1 MLIAGLVAGGL
12 GAPACYASPN
22 LAKLRKQLETI
33 AGGFHGK
40 IGVSLHHLKTND
52 RLDLRGDEMFPTAS
66 TLKVALLCVVMEKVE
81 KGELSYYQKFSL
93 TQDDVNV
100 GTGFV
105 RNYQIG
111 KQLTLKELLH
121 LMITASDN
129 TATRMVLKA
138 IGSAA
143 AINEWLNRNGLKST
157 RLNVPFPVSDAV
169 WNDQA
174 ARSKLMEQYNRWG
187 MGVSTPNE
195 MRRLMEMIADGKAGT
210 PAACDEMHRILNH
223 QYFDDGI
230 AGQIPPSVVVASKSG
245 VEKTSRSD
253 IAIVHAPSGTY
264 VLAIYTREAED
275 YRITRDNEQ
284 DTAIRAIARAVW
296 QYYQPESKWSPPAGR
311 DQIGK
316 SARVGALVGELLL
329 GCWRWERSALILF
342 PATWLECHSHVVE

>member
-1 MLIAGLVAGGL
+1 MKNPNRNSIFKYAITLLIAGLVTGGF
-12 GAPACYASPN
+12 GTPPCYASPN
-22 LAKLRKQLETI
+22 LENLRKQLETI

-40 IGVSLHHLKTND
+40 IGVSLHHLKTKD
-52 RLDLRGDEMFPTAS
+52 RLDLRGDEQFPTGS
-66 TLKVALLCVVMEKVE
+66 TIKVAMLCVVMEKVE

-93 TQDDVNV
+93 TQDDVNA

-138 IGSAA
+138 IGSDA
-143 AINEWLNRNGLKST
+143 AINDWLNRNGLKST
-157 RLNVPFPVSDAV
+157 RLNVPFPISDAV
-169 WNDQA
+169 WKDQR
-174 ARSKLMEQYNRWG
+174 ARGKLMEQYNRWG

-195 MRRLMEMIADGKAGT
+195 MRLLMEMIADQKLGT

-230 AGQIPPSVVVASKSG
+230 AGQIPPTVVVASKSG
-245 VEKTSRSD
+245 VEKRSRSD

-275 YRITRDNEQ
+275 FRITRDNEQ
-284 DTAIRAIARAVW
+284 DAAIRSIARAVW
-296 QYYQPESKWSPPAGR
+296 QYYQPESKWSPPAG
-311 DQIGK
+311 
-316 SARVGALVGELLL
+316 
-329 GCWRWERSALILF
+329 
-342 PATWLECHSHVVE
+342 VEKFSTGPDW